1 MSDIICVP
9 LTVSRTGRREKRGDA
24 EGSERGEREK
34 DGEGGIKRGAGRR
47 WQEDK

>member
-1 MSDIICVP
+1 MFHSQCP
-9 LTVSRTGRREKRGDA
+9 EQGEGRKRGDA
-24 EGSERGEREK
+24 ERSERGEREK